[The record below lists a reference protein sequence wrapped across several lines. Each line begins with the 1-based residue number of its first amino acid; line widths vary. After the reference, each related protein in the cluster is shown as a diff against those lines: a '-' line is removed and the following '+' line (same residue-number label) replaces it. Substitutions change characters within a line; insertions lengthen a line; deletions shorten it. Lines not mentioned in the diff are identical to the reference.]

1 MSVDHAV
8 PPSALKVSL
17 FIVLV
22 LLFGAQLLIDHF
34 APGES

>member
-1 MSVDHAV
+1 MFVDHVV
-8 PPSALKVSL
+8 PLSALKFSL